1 MNLLKSPAEMISA
14 FTRLIRNCTGI
25 RWAVAWASED
35 CPIFDLLKQ
44 HEKKIEQMTVGV
56 HFYQTHPDF
65 IEAFLCNEAVR
76 FVMNPLGI
84 FHPKVYW
91 FGFDGGHWECIAG
104 SPNFTHAAFTVNSEA
119 AVLFTDQDVDADSVL
134 KDIDSTL
141 NSFFAGGKRLTDK
154 ELAAYRSVWQRQ
166 QGRLNALSG
175 TYTPPPKRRKPGRSP
190 LDVPLFVSDWHDYF
204 DSVKDDKEHS
214 IEARLDVLEHS
225 RSFFESYEHFSQ
237 MNDTTRKLIAGFSRT
252 KALDWGWFGS
262 MKGAGNFKKAIN
274 ENNQMI
280 SDSLDKIPLH
290 REVTHQDYDRFLIL
304 FRRAFES
311 PGIATAT
318 RLLALKRPDY
328 FVCLDSKNRRK
339 LCEEFKIPSSVNL
352 DDYWEQ
358 VVQRILD
365 SNWWNSPEPQGE
377 LEKRIWKCRAAF
389 LDVRFYDPGVS
400 KGFS

>member
-1 MNLLKSPAEMISA
+1 VEFLKSAADMRNEI
-14 FTRLIRNCTGI
+14 TRLIRTCESF
-25 RWAVAWASED
+25 RWAVAWASHD
-35 CPIFDLLKQ
+35 CPIFELLKEQ
-44 HEKKIEQMTVGV
+44 EHKIEQMTVGV

-65 IEAFLCNEAVR
+65 IEAFLCNEAVH

-91 FGFDGGHWECIAG
+91 FGFDGGQWECITG
-104 SPNFTHAAFTVNSEA
+104 SPNLTNAAFTVNSEA
-119 AVLFTDQDVDADSVL
+119 AVHFTDRDVDADSVH

-141 NSFFAGGKRLTDK
+141 NSFFAGGKRLTEK
-154 ELAAYRSVWQRQ
+154 ELTAYRSVWRRQ

-190 LDVPLFVSDWHDYF
+190 LDVPLFVWDWHDYF

-214 IEARLDVLEHS
+214 IERRLDVLEQA
-225 RSFFESYEHFSQ
+225 RGFFGDHNQFDQ
-237 MNDTTRKLIAGFSRT
+237 MEGTTRKLIAGFSKT
-252 KALDWGWFGS
+252 KTLDWGWFGS

-274 ENNQMI
+274 DNNKLV
-280 SDSLDKIPLH
+280 SDALDEIPLH
-290 REVTHQDYDRFLIL
+290 GEVTPHDYDRFLRL
-304 FRRAFES
+304 FRRAFENT
-311 PGIATAT
+311 GIATAT

-339 LCEEFKIPSSVNL
+339 LCETFQISQSVNM

-365 SNWWNSPEPQGE
+365 SNWWDSPEPQGA
-377 LEKRIWKCRAAF
+377 LEKRIWNCRAAF
-389 LDVRFYDPGVS
+389 LDVLFYDPGS
-400 KGFS
+400 PKETP